1 MLIRTPPVSSVSVN
15 AALVNCAPWFGAQRF
30 EPHQPHQPLHPLAVD
45 LTARQ
50 AQLRR
55 HPP

>member
-1 MLIRTPPVSSVSVN
+1 VLRRRP
-15 AALVNCAPWFGAQRF
+15 AGLRLWAERF

-50 AQLRR
+50 AQPAVIRCE
-55 HPP
+55 P